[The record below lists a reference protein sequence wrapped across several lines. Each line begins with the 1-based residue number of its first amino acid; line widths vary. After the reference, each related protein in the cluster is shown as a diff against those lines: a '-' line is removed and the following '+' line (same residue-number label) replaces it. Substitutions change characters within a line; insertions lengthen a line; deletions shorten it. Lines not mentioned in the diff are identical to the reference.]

1 MPGHPPREWF
11 SRILPNLR
19 KEYPQLGPT
28 RLNRIASGIWR
39 TTQPTKYLYDPK
51 TGKRKR
57 RFDPKE
63 KTTAKAANYIEPGP
77 YPFVC
82 GNCKFIE
89 WGGKGTRNDSCQ
101 LVNGPHKQG
110 MISANGSCRLFQAK
124 PQAGLGPKEGNPTF
138 DPAKLP
144 KPHDYPGIDN
154 LNNLRL
160 VPTAKAPGYHA
171 VKGLMEAQLELP
183 QHQFDRVLKDVT
195 SHPEYSDV
203 EFETEGSK
211 VVRMVRRGKANSA
224 TNIFIDRA
232 P

>member
-1 MPGHPPREWF
+1 MPGHPPSAWY

-19 KEYPQLGPT
+19 ATYPKFGPK

-39 TTQPTKYLYDPK
+39 TQQPTKYLYDPK
-51 TGKRKR
+51 TGKRR
-57 RFDPKE
+57 RKFDVENKADA
-63 KTTAKAANYIEPGP
+63 KTANYIEPGP

-82 GNCKFIE
+82 GNCKFII

-124 PQAGLGPKEGNPTF
+124 PAAGLGTKTGTVPL

-144 KPHDYPGIDN
+144 KPHDYPGYDN

-160 VPTAKAPGYHA
+160 VPTAKAPGYHP
-171 VKGLMEAQLELP
+171 VKGLMEGQIVLP
-183 QHQFDRVLKDVT
+183 QHQFDRALKDVT
-195 SHPEYSDV
+195 SHPEYSDI
-203 EFETEGSK
+203 EFETEGKK

-224 TNIFIDRA
+224 TNIFVDRA